1 MTVAPTAASTTL
13 LIDAGNS
20 SLKWALCLN
29 GRLEKGEPVVYQEGT
44 LEQQLT
50 QAWQLIPN
58 ESLRPAKI
66 VLANVAGQ
74 RVLDALG
81 QWRDKALAVKEA
93 GGVTIE
99 VVVAQANAW
108 GVKNSYQ
115 QPELLGAD
123 RWAALVATHHHVKG
137 NACIIDC
144 GTTLTMD
151 IITAEGNHMGGV
163 IAPGWE
169 MMQSSLVTNT
179 NGIVSGEA
187 DVPELLGLSTQQ
199 AVQAGISAA
208 SVGAVKHILQR
219 FENDMGTVFTC
230 IVTGGGAPLMLPQ
243 LVSLEYAGTFW
254 HEPDWVLKGLAVI
267 SGNPLHESLV
277 NGSGVQL

>member
-1 MTVAPTAASTTL
+1 MTTTTL

-20 SLKWALCLN
+20 CLKWALCHDGSL
-29 GRLEKGEPVVYQEGT
+29 GKGDSVDYQWSS

-50 QAWQLIPN
+50 EAWHYFPEKDLT
-58 ESLRPAKI
+58 PAKI
-66 VLANVAGQ
+66 ILANVAGQ
-74 RVLDALG
+74 RVLGALNH
-81 QWRDKALAVKEA
+81 WRDKAFTVKEA

-108 GVKNSYQ
+108 GVKSSYQ

-151 IITAEGNHMGGV
+151 IITDEGKHMGGV

-179 NGIVSGEA
+179 NGIASGEA

-208 SVGAVKHILQR
+208 SVGAVNNILQR
-219 FENDMGTVFTC
+219 LENEMGTVFTC

-243 LVSLEYAGTFW
+243 LLSLDYAGTFRD
-254 HEPDWVLKGLAVI
+254 EPDWVLKGLAVL
-267 SGNPLHESLV
+267 SGNLLHESLA
-277 NGSGVQL
+277 NDSGAQV